1 MTPTAP
7 TALRSVLYVP
17 GDKERALHKLGT
29 LAADVYVI
37 DLEDAV
43 APDRKDTAR
52 ANTAAV
58 LQGGAVPTAQLV
70 VRVNGDAASQSADLQ
85 ALRGCTPRA
94 VLLPKYESHAQLA
107 ALRQALQHA
116 GLPASTQVWVMV
128 ETPIGIAQVAQLLA
142 VDNGSY
148 PLAAVVIGTNDIARL
163 TGTSMGE
170 GRRYLLPWLATVLI
184 HAKAQHLAVLD
195 GVYNDFSDTEG
206 FAAEARQ
213 GRDMGFDG
221 KTLIHPSQVAPANA
235 SFAPS
240 DAQVQW
246 AQAVVAAF
254 NQPENASKGAIQIDG
269 EMVERLHLEIAH
281 RVLAATR

>member
-1 MTPTAP
+1 MTTS

-17 GDKERALHKLGT
+17 GDKERALQKLGT
-29 LAADVYVI
+29 LAADVFVI

-43 APDRKDTAR
+43 APDRKDGAR

-58 LQGGAVPTAQLV
+58 LKAGEINTAKLV

-85 ALRGCTPRA
+85 GIAGTAPRA
-94 VLLPKYESHAQLA
+94 VLLPKYESQAQLA
-107 ALRQALQHA
+107 TLRAAMAQA
-116 GLPASTQVWVMV
+116 GLPAATQVWVMI
-128 ETPIGIAQVAQLLA
+128 ETPIGIANVAELLA
-142 VDNGSY
+142 ADNAQF

-163 TGTSMGE
+163 TGTSMGD
-170 GRRYLLPWLATVLI
+170 GRRYLLPWLSTILI
-184 HAKAQHLAVLD
+184 HAKAQNLAVLD
-195 GVYNDFSDTEG
+195 GVYNDFGDSEG

-221 KTLIHPSQVAPANA
+221 KTLIHPSQVAPANT

-240 DAQVQW
+240 EAQVQW

-254 NQPENASKGAIQIDG
+254 ALPENAAKGAIQIDG
-269 EMVERLHLEIAH
+269 EMVERLHIEIAE
-281 RVLAATR
+281 RVLAGAR

>member
-1 MTPTAP
+1 M

-17 GDKERALHKLGT
+17 GDKERALQKLGT
-29 LAADVYVI
+29 LAADVFVI

-43 APDRKDTAR
+43 APERKDGAR

-58 LQGGAVPTAQLV
+58 LKAGEVNTAKLV
-70 VRVNGDAASQSADLQ
+70 VRVNGDTASQNADLQ
-85 ALRGCTPRA
+85 GIAGTAPRA

-107 ALRQALQHA
+107 SLRATMAQAK
-116 GLPASTQVWVMV
+116 LPASTQVWVMI
-128 ETPIGIAQVAQLLA
+128 ETPIGIANVAQLLA
-142 VDNGSY
+142 ADNAQF

-163 TGTSMGE
+163 TGTSMGD
-170 GRRYLLPWLATVLI
+170 GRRYLLPWLSTILI
-184 HAKAQHLAVLD
+184 PAKAHNLAVLD
-195 GVYNDFSDTEG
+195 GVYNDFGDTEG

-221 KTLIHPSQVAPANA
+221 KTLIHPSQVALANT

-240 DAQVQW
+240 EAQVAW

-254 NQPENASKGAIQIDG
+254 ALPENAAKGAIQIDG
-269 EMVERLHLEIAH
+269 EMVERLHIEIAE
-281 RVLAATR
+281 RVLAGAR

>member
-1 MTPTAP
+1 MTSS

-17 GDKERALHKLGT
+17 GDKERALQKLGT
-29 LAADVYVI
+29 LAADVFVI

-43 APDRKDTAR
+43 APERKDGAR

-58 LQGGAVPTAQLV
+58 LKAGEISTAKLV

-85 ALRGCTPRA
+85 GIAGTAPRA
-94 VLLPKYESHAQLA
+94 VLLPKYESHTQLA
-107 ALRQALQHA
+107 SLRAAMAQAS
-116 GLPASTQVWVMV
+116 LPASTQVWVMI
-128 ETPIGIAQVAQLLA
+128 ETPIGIANVAQLLA
-142 VDNGSY
+142 ADNAQF

-163 TGTSMGE
+163 TGTSMGD
-170 GRRYLLPWLATVLI
+170 GRRYLLSWLSTILI
-184 HAKAQHLAVLD
+184 HAKAHHLAVLD
-195 GVYNDFSDTEG
+195 GVYNDFGDTEG

-221 KTLIHPSQVAPANA
+221 KTLIHPSQVALANT

-240 DAQVQW
+240 EAQVAW

-254 NQPENASKGAIQIDG
+254 ALPENAAKGAIQIDG
-269 EMVERLHLEIAH
+269 EMVERLHIEIAE
-281 RVLAATR
+281 RVLAGAR